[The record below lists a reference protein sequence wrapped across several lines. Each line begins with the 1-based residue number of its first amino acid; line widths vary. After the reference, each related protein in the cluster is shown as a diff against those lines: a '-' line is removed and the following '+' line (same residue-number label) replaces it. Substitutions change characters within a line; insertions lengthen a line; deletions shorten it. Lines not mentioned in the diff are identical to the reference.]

1 MLDYSFYNPTNLK
14 NTFPL
19 HSVFLLLVI
28 FSPLSVLSQNSP
40 TPGPEFSTFLE
51 RIEEVATSE
60 RQALADSFLI
70 AQSNFPKIESDAIA
84 LFMYKGNVSS
94 VHIPGDANG
103 WDSDAYPM
111 QKILNTNVWYRLL
124 SFESDAR
131 LDYKFVLSGSNW
143 ILDPRNSQRVSG
155 GFGPNSE
162 LRMPEYIFPDEIVAR
177 DDVPKGVIDS
187 FSFSSSVLNNSRTIR
202 VYVPSN
208 YDSDASY
215 PMMLFHDGS
224 EFISLANAQNV
235 FDNLI
240 YDNKINPT
248 IGIFVPPVDRS
259 NEYAWEDTDK
269 FENFIVTEL
278 MPFLEDNYAISSDA
292 AERGMIGP
300 SYAAL
305 ITAQIVYNNPEV
317 FGNAALL
324 STAFWANNQSVY
336 NQIINGPKEEL
347 KWYIDWGTYEGSGIT
362 DYSPPFTAMLA
373 EKEYPFKSNIWHDG
387 HSWGNWRAH
396 IDEALEFFFPF
407 SDSTNTA
414 LPLTE
419 SPHMFELSQNYPN
432 PFNPTTTI
440 SFTLSEADEIEL
452 RVFNVLGK
460 EVSVVASGIFGE
472 GTHNVTFDGVG
483 LSSGVYYYILST
495 SQGNTARK
503 MLLLK

>member
-1 MLDYSFYNPTNLK
+1 MNILSKF
-14 NTFPL
+14 
-19 HSVFLLLVI
+19 SVLLLLISLIAVNQAI
-28 FSPLSVLSQNSP
+28 AQANTA

-70 AQSNFPKIESDAIA
+70 AQSNFPKIESDTIA
-84 LFMYKGNVSS
+84 LFMYKGNVSL

-111 QKILNTNVWYRLL
+111 QKIANTNVWYRLL

-162 LRMPEYIFPDEIVAR
+162 LRMPEYIFPDEILAR

-240 YDNKINPT
+240 HDRKINPT
-248 IGIFVPPVDRS
+248 IGVFVPPVDRS
-259 NEYAWEDTDK
+259 NEYAWEDTDQ

-278 MPFLEDNYAISSDA
+278 MPFLEDNYAISTDA

-336 NQIINGPKEEL
+336 NQIINGPKVEL

-419 SPHMFELSQNYPN
+419 SPHMFDLSQNYPN

-440 SFTLSEADEIEL
+440 RFTLSEADEIEL

-460 EVSVVASGIFGE
+460 EISVVASGRFGE
-472 GTHNVTFDGVG
+472 GTHNVLFDGAG

-495 SQGNTARK
+495 SKGNSARK

>member
-1 MLDYSFYNPTNLK
+1 MNILSKF
-14 NTFPL
+14 
-19 HSVFLLLVI
+19 SVFVLLISLIAVNQAI
-28 FSPLSVLSQNSP
+28 AQANTA
-40 TPGPEFSTFLE
+40 TPGPEFSALLE

-60 RQALADSFLI
+60 QQALADSFLT
-70 AQSNFPKIESDAIA
+70 AQSNFPKIESDTVA

-111 QKILNTNVWYRLL
+111 QKIANTNVWYRLL

-162 LRMPEYIFPDEIVAR
+162 VRMPEYIFPDEIVAR
-177 DDVPKGVIDS
+177 DNVPKGVIDS

-202 VYVPSN
+202 VYVPPN
-208 YDSDASY
+208 YNSDNSY

-240 YDNKINPT
+240 HDRKINPT
-248 IGIFVPPVDRS
+248 IGVFVPPVDRS

-336 NQIINGPKEEL
+336 NQIINGPKVEL
-347 KWYIDWGTYEGSGIT
+347 TWYIDWGTYEGSGIT

-414 LPLTE
+414 LPITE
-419 SPHMFELSQNYPN
+419 SPHMIELSQNYPN

-460 EVSVVASGIFGE
+460 EVSVVASGRFAE
-472 GTHNVTFDGVG
+472 GTHNITFDGMG

-495 SQGNTARK
+495 SQGNSARK